1 MPAQSYCG
9 YFEGCIPY
17 TLHHWDEYKRYCG
30 SHGSDQYETHLP
42 CYPKIR
48 SPHPGWVSDKIRRQ
62 FLHAPQGRFALS
74 CWHRTAAAINFG
86 KGCFSAS
93 ILSFKQDCMR
103 QTPVSYKIDERLFG
117 FIIAIKVIQQQSFSP
132 ERVSVK
138 IILSRNV
145 QRPLRRWLHRQ
156 SELLPDRL
164 CTYQHHKK
172 QKMEPSVYVSWS
184 DLR

>member
-1 MPAQSYCG
+1 MDISKDVYLILSIIGTNISGTADLTDLINMKTA
-9 YFEGCIPY
+9 FA
-17 TLHHWDEYKRYCG
+17 LF
-30 SHGSDQYETHLP
+30 SDDTT
-42 CYPKIR
+42 
-48 SPHPGWVSDKIRRQ
+48 STSGWVSDKIRRQ

-74 CWHRTAAAINFG
+74 CWHRTAAAI
-86 KGCFSAS
+86 
-93 ILSFKQDCMR
+93 ILAKVVFPHPSSPSSRIVCG

-132 ERVSVK
+132 ERISVK

-145 QRPLRRWLHRQ
+145 QRPLRRWLRRR

>member
-1 MPAQSYCG
+1 MRNNAVKRLAMSALFLLAGMPFLLAQN
-9 YFEGCIPY
+9 
-17 TLHHWDEYKRYCG
+17 
-30 SHGSDQYETHLP
+30 
-42 CYPKIR
+42 
-48 SPHPGWVSDKIRRQ
+48 
-62 FLHAPQGRFALS
+62 S
-74 CWHRTAAAINFG
+74 CRDHFG